1 MRMGCDE
8 TCLYCFPI
16 LLSAGF
22 PFPALG
28 ISGSGLLAVF
38 EKSKKNLNLKKTFL
52 GDRTVHGTAAYLRKR
67 IGRST
72 TPFVEM
78 MISFNPNGGFNQ

>member
-52 GDRTVHGTAAYLRKR
+52 GGQNGPRNSGVPSEKNRKVDH
-67 IGRST
+67 
-72 TPFVEM
+72 PFCRNDDL
-78 MISFNPNGGFNQ
+78 I